1 LEELLLVAGIVFSIL
16 IVGSCLVKT
25 SHNKKNRFIAGI
37 LLILS
42 VLTYPI
48 FVPFF
53 GGFGGLAGVGS
64 LMVFYFILLVGG
76 LITVIAGFFT
86 KSEAKT
92 LNLNKQ

>member
-1 LEELLLVAGIVFSIL
+1 MEELLLVAGIVFSIL

-25 SHNKKNRFIAGI
+25 SHKKKKRFIAGI

-42 VLTYPI
+42 VFTYPLL
-48 FVPFF
+48 VPFF
-53 GGFGGLAGVGS
+53 GGFGGLGGVAS

-86 KSEAKT
+86 KSERKS
-92 LNLNKQ
+92 LNT